1 MVPGGGA
8 AGRRSLI
15 PMTNPLAVLVLESHD
30 GVAAAVAEKL
40 EAAGHQIFR
49 CHEPGAAN
57 FPCAALTDG
66 GTCPLDTG
74 IDVAV
79 TARTRSP
86 WPTAREDGVA
96 CALRAGVPVVE
107 VNDGTP
113 SPFLGRTFPECADV
127 VTSCE
132 AAARTRFESLER
144 DVVRR
149 LAPLASRKGIA
160 PDDLSCEVH
169 KHGEALEVRVVGPV
183 VPMALQQAFSVRV
196 LDAVRVARLP
206 HGEVS
211 VGYRTVV

>member
-1 MVPGGGA
+1 
-8 AGRRSLI
+8 
-15 PMTNPLAVLVLESHD
+15 MTNPLAVLVLESHD
-30 GVAAAVAEKL
+30 GVADAVAKKL
-40 EAAGHQIFR
+40 EAAGHELFR
-49 CHEPGAAN
+49 CHEAGAAN
-57 FPCAALTDG
+57 FPCAALVEG
-66 GTCPLDTG
+66 GACPLDAG

-79 TARTRSP
+79 TARSRSP

-113 SPFLGRTFPECADV
+113 SPFAGRTLPECADV

-132 AAARTRFESLER
+132 TAARTRFEPLER

-149 LAPLASRKGIA
+149 LAPLAARKGVA
-160 PDDLSCEVH
+160 LDDLSCEVH
-169 KHGEALEVRVVGPV
+169 KRDGSLEVRVVGPP

-211 VGYRTVV
+211 VAYRTVV

>member
-1 MVPGGGA
+1 MVPGRSGGR
-8 AGRRSLI
+8 RRSLAD
-15 PMTNPLAVLVLESHD
+15 MTNSLAVLVLESHD
-30 GVAAAVAEKL
+30 GVADAVARKL
-40 EAAGHQIFR
+40 EDAGHRLFR
-49 CHEPGAAN
+49 CHETGAAN
-57 FPCAALTDG
+57 FPCAALAEG
-66 GTCPLDTG
+66 GTCPLDAG

-79 TARTRSP
+79 TARARAP

-113 SPFLGRTFPECADV
+113 SPFLGRTRPECADV

-132 AAARTRFESLER
+132 AAARTTFEQLER

-149 LAPLASRKGIA
+149 IAPLAARKGVA
-160 PDDLSCEVH
+160 PDDLSCEVQR
-169 KHGEALEVRVVGPV
+169 KDAGLEVRVVGPP
-183 VPMALQQAFSVRV
+183 VPMALQQAFAVRV
-196 LDAVRVARLP
+196 LDAVRVAQVP

>member
-1 MVPGGGA
+1 
-8 AGRRSLI
+8 
-15 PMTNPLAVLVLESHD
+15 MTNPLAVLVLESHD

-40 EAAGHQIFR
+40 EAAGHHLFR

-57 FPCAALTDG
+57 FPCTALAAG
-66 GTCPLDTG
+66 GTCPLDAG

-79 TARTRSP
+79 TARAQSP

-113 SPFLGRTFPECADV
+113 SPFQGWTFPECADV

-132 AAARTRFESLER
+132 AAARTRFEPLER

-149 LAPLASRKGIA
+149 LAPLAARKGVA
-160 PDDLSCEVH
+160 ADDLSCEVH
-169 KHGEALEVRVVGPV
+169 KRGDALEVRVVGPA

-196 LDAVRVARLP
+196 LDAVRGARLP

>member
-1 MVPGGGA
+1 MVPGDA
-8 AGRRSLI
+8 RSRRRSLFL
-15 PMTNPLAVLVLESHD
+15 MTNPLAVLVLESHD
-30 GVAAAVAEKL
+30 GVAAAVADRL
-40 EAAGHQIFR
+40 EAAGHQLFR

-57 FPCAALTDG
+57 FPCTALADG
-66 GTCPLDTG
+66 GVCPLETG

-79 TARTRSP
+79 TARAQAP

-132 AAARTRFESLER
+132 AAARTRFEGLER

-149 LAPLASRKGIA
+149 LAPLASRKGLA

-169 KHGEALEVRVVGPV
+169 KHGDALDVRVVGPA

-196 LDAVRVARLP
+196 LDAVRTARLP

>member
-1 MVPGGGA
+1 
-8 AGRRSLI
+8 
-15 PMTNPLAVLVLESHD
+15 MTNPLAVLVLESHD
-30 GVAAAVAEKL
+30 GVAAAVAESL
-40 EAAGHQIFR
+40 ESAGHRLFR

-57 FPCAALTDG
+57 FPCAALADG
-66 GTCPLDTG
+66 GACPLDAG

-79 TARTRSP
+79 TVRTQSP

-113 SPFLGRTFPECADV
+113 SPFLGRTFPGCADV

-132 AAARTRFESLER
+132 AAARARFEPLER

-149 LAPLASRKGIA
+149 LAPLAARKGVA
-160 PDDLSCEVH
+160 REDLSCEVH
-169 KHGEALEVRVVGPV
+169 KHGDALEVRVVGPA

-196 LDAVRVARLP
+196 LDAVRGARLP
-206 HGEVS
+206 YGEVS